1 MFNRTRRMTVS
12 LSFIAL
18 FFLLT
23 ILVLHQ
29 PHWFQRMDRLFWN
42 LPQMRT
48 ALGDQIMLGIASTAT
63 ILPITGLFLLLGI
76 YLWKKQQRVW
86 AIWGIGNLI
95 VVSGIGQV
103 MKWLIQRPRPVLE
116 AGMVRDSYSFP
127 SGHTLLAVTLVTT
140 CLLFTRFLFK
150 KKGLLAILG
159 GSFILLVVFSRFYLG
174 VHYPSDTLA
183 SICLASGITLMT
195 YEWTERILTS
205 KSNNLSDKFKQRR
218 RP

>member
-1 MFNRTRRMTVS
+1 
-12 LSFIAL
+12 
-18 FFLLT
+18 
-23 ILVLHQ
+23 
-29 PHWFQRMDRLFWN
+29 
-42 LPQMRT
+42 
-48 ALGDQIMLGIASTAT
+48 MLGIASTAT

-95 VVSGIGQV
+95 VMSGIGQV

-150 KKGLLAILG
+150 KKGLLVILG
-159 GSFILLVVFSRFYLG
+159 GSFIFLVIFSRFYLG

>member
-23 ILVLHQ
+23 ILVLQQ
-29 PHWFQRMDRLFWN
+29 PHWFQRMDRLFWK

-48 ALGDQIMLGIASTAT
+48 PLGDQIILGIASTAT

-95 VVSGIGQV
+95 VVSGVGQV
-103 MKWLIQRPRPVLE
+103 VKWLIQRPRPVLE

-140 CLLFTRFLFK
+140 CLLTRFLFK

-159 GSFILLVVFSRFYLG
+159 GSFILLVIFSRFYLG

-195 YEWTERILTS
+195 YEWTEMIFTS
-205 KSNNLSDKFKQRR
+205 KSKNLSDKSKQRR

>member
-1 MFNRTRRMTVS
+1 MFNRTHRMTVS

-18 FFLLT
+18 FFIDDPSLASATLVSKDRPTLLEFASDAHCFRRPNHVGHRFDCYDPT
-23 ILVLHQ
+23 NN
-29 PHWFQRMDRLFWN
+29 WFISAFGHLF
-42 LPQMRT
+42 ME
-48 ALGDQIMLGIASTAT
+48 
-63 ILPITGLFLLLGI
+63 
-76 YLWKKQQRVW
+76 KQQRVW

-116 AGMVRDSYSFP
+116 AGMVRDSHSFP

-150 KKGLLAILG
+150 KKVCWLSSAAL
-159 GSFILLVVFSRFYLG
+159 SFLVIFSRFYLG

>member
-1 MFNRTRRMTVS
+1 MFNRTRR
-12 LSFIAL
+12 
-18 FFLLT
+18 

-29 PHWFQRMDRLFWN
+29 PHWFQRMDRLFCN

-159 GSFILLVVFSRFYLG
+159 GSFILLVIFSRFYLG

>member
-1 MFNRTRRMTVS
+1 ME
-12 LSFIAL
+12 
-18 FFLLT
+18 
-23 ILVLHQ
+23 
-29 PHWFQRMDRLFWN
+29 
-42 LPQMRT
+42 
-48 ALGDQIMLGIASTAT
+48 
-63 ILPITGLFLLLGI
+63 
-76 YLWKKQQRVW
+76 KQQRVW

-116 AGMVRDSYSFP
+116 AGMVRDSHSFP

-150 KKGLLAILG
+150 KKVCWLSSAAL
-159 GSFILLVVFSRFYLG
+159 SFFSNIFRFYLG